1 MSNSLA
7 PGRTAQH
14 PLRIAIVYDCLYPHT
29 IGGCERWYRAI
40 AARLTARHRVSYL
53 TRVQWDPG
61 QGPDAPPGVEVIG
74 LDGGRQL
81 YTASGRRRIAPP
93 LRFGLAVLLHL
104 IRNRRRYD
112 IVHTCSFPY
121 FPLIAA
127 RAASAL
133 GGPALVADW
142 VEVWPREYWRD
153 YLGPIGGAAGAA
165 VQKLCIALTGPS
177 FTLSELAAG
186 VLREQGYR
194 GRPVVLKG
202 IYDGPIPPPPAP
214 EQRQP
219 LVVFAGRH
227 IAEKQV
233 DVIPQAIAMAR
244 GRVPNLR
251 GLIFGDGP
259 QRPRVIGEIARL
271 QLQDV
276 VQCPGFASW
285 DVIDTALSR
294 ATCLL
299 LPSRREGYGLIVVE
313 AAARGTPSIVVEGP
327 DNAATSLIADGVNG
341 FVVASAQPAAL
352 ADAII
357 KAHAAGPA
365 LIQSTYG
372 WFRAHAEELSVDSSV
387 AQIEQLYR
395 SLTG

>member
-1 MSNSLA
+1 
-7 PGRTAQH
+7 
-14 PLRIAIVYDCLYPHT
+14 
-29 IGGCERWYRAI
+29 
-40 AARLTARHRVSYL
+40 
-53 TRVQWDPG
+53 
-61 QGPDAPPGVEVIG
+61 
-74 LDGGRQL
+74 
-81 YTASGRRRIAPP
+81 
-93 LRFGLAVLLHL
+93 
-104 IRNRRRYD
+104 
-112 IVHTCSFPY
+112 
-121 FPLIAA
+121 
-127 RAASAL
+127 
-133 GGPALVADW
+133 
-142 VEVWPREYWRD
+142 
-153 YLGPIGGAAGAA
+153 
-165 VQKLCIALTGPS
+165 
-177 FTLSELAAG
+177 LSELAAD

-227 IAEKQV
+227 IPEKQV
-233 DVIPQAIAMAR
+233 DAIPQAIAMAR

-251 GLIFGDGP
+251 GSIFGDGP
-259 QRPRVIGEIARL
+259 QRPRVISEITRL

-327 DNAATSLIADGVNG
+327 ANAATSLIADGVNG
-341 FVVASAQPAAL
+341 FVVASAQPTAL
-352 ADAII
+352 ADAIV

-365 LIQSTYG
+365 LVQSTYG

-387 AQIEQLYR
+387 AQIEQLYQ
-395 SLTG
+395 SLTGAHG